1 MIDSNYRTPYQRLVI
16 EPLLK
21 RAFLKGV
28 SPLTV
33 TLIGAAS
40 GILIPLFLYFHL
52 SITALVFLGISGFC
66 DTLDGSLARHKDLS
80 SPRGAVLDIVA
91 DRLVEWAILLG
102 LFLYAPESRGLMTI
116 WMLGSVLLCITTFLV
131 VGIFQE
137 NSSERS
143 FHYSPGLIERAEA
156 FIFFSLMI
164 LFPNFFTLLAL
175 LFGSLTLLTATI
187 RIKQFIKI

>member
-1 MIDSNYRTPYQRLVI
+1 MIDSNYRTPYQRLII

-21 RAFLKGV
+21 KAFLKGV

-33 TLIGAAS
+33 TLIGVAS

-52 SITALVFLGISGFC
+52 SIAALAFLGISGFC

-80 SPRGAVLDIVA
+80 SPSGAVLDIVA

-137 NSSERS
+137 NASEKS

-175 LFGSLTLLTATI
+175 FFGGLTLLTAII
-187 RIKQFIKI
+187 RIKQFIKT

>member
-52 SITALVFLGISGFC
+52 SITALVFLVISGFC

-187 RIKQFIKI
+187 RIKQFIKT

>member
-21 RAFLKGV
+21 RAFLKRV
-28 SPLTV
+28 SPMMI

-40 GILIPLFLYFHL
+40 GIMIPLFLYFHL
-52 SITALVFLGISGFC
+52 SISALVFLGISGFC

-164 LFPNFFTLLAL
+164 LFPSFFTFLAL
-175 LFGSLTLLTATI
+175 LFGSLTLLTTI
-187 RIKQFIKI
+187 TRIKQFIKT

>member
-1 MIDSNYRTPYQRLVI
+1 MIDSNYRSPYQRLII

-21 RAFLKGV
+21 KAFLKGV

-33 TLIGAAS
+33 TLIGVAS
-40 GILIPLFLYFHL
+40 GILIPLFLYLHQ
-52 SITALVFLGISGFC
+52 SISALVLLGISGFC
-66 DTLDGSLARHKDLS
+66 DTLDGSLARHKKLS
-80 SPRGAVLDIVA
+80 SPAGAVLDIVA

-102 LFLYAPESRGLMTI
+102 LFLYAPESRGFMTI

-137 NSSERS
+137 NSSEKS
-143 FHYSPGLIERAEA
+143 FHYSPGLVERAEA

-175 LFGSLTLLTATI
+175 LFGALTLLTAII
-187 RIKQFIKI
+187 RIKQFIKT

>member
-1 MIDSNYRTPYQRLVI
+1 M
-16 EPLLK
+16 
-21 RAFLKGV
+21 
-28 SPLTV
+28 V

-40 GILIPLFLYFHL
+40 GIIIPLLLYSQQ
-52 SITALVFLGISGFC
+52 SISALVFLGISGFC
-66 DTLDGSLARHKDLS
+66 DTLDGALARHKNLA
-80 SPRGAVLDIVA
+80 SPSGTVLDIVA

-137 NSSERS
+137 NSSEKS

-164 LFPNFFTLLAL
+164 LFPRFFTFLAL
-175 LFGSLTLLTATI
+175 LFGSLTFLTATI
-187 RIKQFIKI
+187 RVKQFIKIQ

>member
-1 MIDSNYRTPYQRLVI
+1 MIDSNYRTPYQRLII

-21 RAFLKGV
+21 KAFLKGI

-33 TLIGAAS
+33 TLIGVAS
-40 GILIPLFLYFHL
+40 GIFIPLFLYFHQ
-52 SITALVFLGISGFC
+52 SIAALAFLGISGFC

-80 SPRGAVLDIVA
+80 SPSGAVLDIVA

-131 VGIFQE
+131 VGIFQK
-137 NSSERS
+137 NASEKS

-175 LFGSLTLLTATI
+175 LFGGLTLLTAII
-187 RIKQFIKI
+187 RIKQFNKT

>member
-91 DRLVEWAILLG
+91 DRLVEWAILFG

-137 NSSERS
+137 NSSERG

-187 RIKQFIKI
+187 RIKQFIKT

>member
-66 DTLDGSLARHKDLS
+66 DTLD
-80 SPRGAVLDIVA
+80 
-91 DRLVEWAILLG
+91 
-102 LFLYAPESRGLMTI
+102 
-116 WMLGSVLLCITTFLV
+116 
-131 VGIFQE
+131 
-137 NSSERS
+137 
-143 FHYSPGLIERAEA
+143 
-156 FIFFSLMI
+156 
-164 LFPNFFTLLAL
+164 
-175 LFGSLTLLTATI
+175 
-187 RIKQFIKI
+187 